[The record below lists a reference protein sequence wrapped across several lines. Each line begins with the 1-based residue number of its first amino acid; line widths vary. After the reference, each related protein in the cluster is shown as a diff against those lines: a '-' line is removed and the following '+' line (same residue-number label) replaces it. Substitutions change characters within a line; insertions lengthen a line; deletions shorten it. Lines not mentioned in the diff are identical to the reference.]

1 MSSLLP
7 LQIDLVDE
15 VSEGLPWLADPEV
28 CYYTLKRRK
37 VVTAVRKVLSRI
49 HVLTGV

>member
-7 LQIDLVDE
+7 QIGLFHE
-15 VSEGLPWLADPEV
+15 VLEVLPLLADPEV
-28 CYYTLKRRK
+28 YYYALKRRE
-37 VVTAVRKVLSRI
+37 VVTAVRKVLKRI